1 MNEEKRRVRRRKRI
15 VKDWDWNDWGRG
27 GEEQKRGRGYWEE
40 KNRGG
45 KKRKRIGNEM
55 RKR

>member
-27 GEEQKRGRGYWEE
+27 RRTEE
-40 KNRGG
+40 
-45 KKRKRIGNEM
+45 RKRILGREEQ
-55 RKR
+55 RREEEEEDWE